1 MDRQMVGSCCMVRYQ
16 LFVLLL
22 SLWLH
27 EELMLELLY
36 VIQQVT
42 TMLYET
48 VRVNGDAVNLAVEKN
63 SSIFLSNKDATF

>member
-1 MDRQMVGSCCMVRYQ
+1 
-16 LFVLLL
+16 
-22 SLWLH
+22 
-27 EELMLELLY
+27 MLELLY